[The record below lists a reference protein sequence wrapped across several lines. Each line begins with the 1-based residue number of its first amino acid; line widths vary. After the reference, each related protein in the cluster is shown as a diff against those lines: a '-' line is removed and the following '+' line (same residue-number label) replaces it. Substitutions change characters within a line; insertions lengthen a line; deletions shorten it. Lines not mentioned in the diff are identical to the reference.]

1 MFESFNDFTNS
12 SMPLNEGMFS
22 FKTLGDNKAIS
33 ARSGADIYMFDDKGN
48 MWHEEN
54 YEGYGIFGGKDFF
67 ELMAEMNG
75 EEGRD
80 IGIDLYYSDNKK
92 VLYPALTRDEDFNWK
107 RHKFT
112 TKIKSDPKQG
122 WFYESVVNEIQHG
135 GSQWKQM
142 DRMVK
147 DSDKEALGKSLG
159 RIFRALLDD
168 YDYDEIWDYTVS
180 IFRAPKY
187 YRMLESFDATS
198 ELNEASVTF
207 TADQL
212 NGLHRILVLKM
223 DQNERIAGIY
233 GHTLNTMLSNYI
245 KRAESKPGNKTAVK
259 VSGALA
265 NAMNQLLS
273 NNDNQLS
280 SDDVSYVRSKIDKL
294 VTESEVNEA
303 RSWGTF
309 GTPEA
314 KKVIKQM
321 DKSWDKFSKTV
332 SKAHA
337 DFRAQVKSIINSED
351 GSKSGIMDS
360 EGGMYITGM
369 VNNFARKEFMMN
381 DLGDISRY
389 GYMQDLYE
397 GNITEE
403 EIIEEAKS
411 IAKIQKEWGNVTSI
425 MKDTVAKYKTAQG
438 QEKEDLL
445 DELKSLT
452 ASKKQLEAELDAAVG
467 LKDMDAELAE
477 AMVSAKRG
485 HEYYKLSKDVD
496 VAYIA
501 GLYGMG
507 MEIPGVLIKTKTGHF
522 KGQKD
527 AYILDYYGSC
537 YYVDMDNEV
546 AMSIE
551 SIKDQSRDFQK
562 SLKPVDKAPEHSDWK
577 HMVTETVHESI
588 KAEDVKPGAKFKI
601 KGGTIF
607 RIDDVEDHKKQ
618 GMIVHSSMADSGK
631 KNAYRDSLDDF
642 VEFLNDEKAKVL
654 ENATESRG
662 TIELVSESY
671 NELNERTLTLK
682 RRYTENYPAVTAGK
696 SARIRN
702 KMLEAIAD
710 GKITQ
715 EEFNAILKEMSNH
728 PGKWSRRNAKYF
740 NVSEDGISLS
750 KFGKRALKQITINE
764 EDMNEARENW
774 VVYTGEVMK
783 KFYSEHTSKK
793 SAEKM
798 VDMAIRVLN
807 QVGMMTKSEWE
818 KEKKAG
824 NVMENTKFVFES
836 FEAFETGTLNEASFV
851 VWYEDKEGK
860 HLLGTFHNKKAADK
874 YKSEEEDE
882 VLNVV
887 GVKAIGTMSKAQW
900 DKKEAPYIK
909 ESRLNEGKYDAILD
923 EVADIVKDA
932 SNFMNI
938 GIGLKEAGIKYDFS
952 TGMMPMYQLKKHPI
966 AILNKKYVERG
977 DREVGDVAIGV
988 LESVDTEGTELVT
1001 EAFKS
1006 SKLRNLL
1013 TMRGADGKAI
1023 KSLARAFYGLTKYK
1037 LDELP
1042 DAALRDVDPQ
1052 TAYKSYQKDKEF
1064 AVFYIADNEKENP
1077 YGDSDWERKI
1087 EPGIIGITR
1096 GKEFLG
1102 ATHDTRKM
1110 PATLMPAASDNAV
1123 GGDKRYSG
1131 YGATGIYNVKRA
1143 AELADRAIVVWLNN
1157 DVFKSTDQVKQ
1168 RADAKEGAIAF
1179 KSDKEFKDANMYRYR
1194 QILATKA
1201 SKLPLDKMV
1210 EKAINDLSAQIKD
1223 GLAKGEFTRY
1233 GDILIGKNKKGNDVR
1248 MRDASNHM
1256 SNILDAYSKYVS
1268 YTQEAQ
1274 QEKDSGY
1281 SSGFYEKEA
1290 KSYAKRVADDIKKIK
1305 SFDYAW

>member
-1 MFESFNDFTNS
+1 MFESFNDFTNND
-12 SMPLNEGMFS
+12 MPLNEGMFS

-54 YEGYGIFGGKDFF
+54 YEGYGIFGGKDYF

-122 WFYESVVNEIQHG
+122 WFYESVVNE
-135 GSQWKQM
+135 
-142 DRMVK
+142 
-147 DSDKEALGKSLG
+147 
-159 RIFRALLDD
+159 
-168 YDYDEIWDYTVS
+168 
-180 IFRAPKY
+180 
-187 YRMLESFDATS
+187 
-198 ELNEASVTF
+198 ASVTF

-223 DQNERIAGIY
+223 DQGERIAGVY
-233 GHTLNTMLSNYI
+233 GYTLNTMLSNYI

-259 VSGALA
+259 VDDKLA
-265 NAMNQLLS
+265 NAMDQLLS
-273 NNDNQLS
+273 NNDNHLS
-280 SDDVSYVRSKIDKL
+280 SDDEAYVRSKISKI
-294 VTESEVNEA
+294 VTES
-303 RSWGTF
+303 T
-309 GTPEA
+309 
-314 KKVIKQM
+314 
-321 DKSWDKFSKTV
+321 
-332 SKAHA
+332 
-337 DFRAQVKSIINSED
+337 IN
-351 GSKSGIMDS
+351 
-360 EGGMYITGM
+360 
-369 VNNFARKEFMMN
+369 
-381 DLGDISRY
+381 
-389 GYMQDLYE
+389 
-397 GNITEE
+397 
-403 EIIEEAKS
+403 EAKS
-411 IAKIQKEWGNVTSI
+411 IAKIQKEWGNVTAI
-425 MKDTVAKYKTAQG
+425 MKDVVAKYKKAEG

-467 LKDMDAELAE
+467 LKDIDAELAE
-477 AMVSAKRG
+477 
-485 HEYYKLSKDVD
+485 
-496 VAYIA
+496 
-501 GLYGMG
+501 GM
-507 MEIPGVLIKTKTGHF
+507 T
-522 KGQKD
+522 
-527 AYILDYYGSC
+527 
-537 YYVDMDNEV
+537 
-546 AMSIE
+546 
-551 SIKDQSRDFQK
+551 
-562 SLKPVDKAPEHSDWK
+562 
-577 HMVTETVHESI
+577 TETVDESI
-588 KAEDVKPGAKFKI
+588 KAEDIKPGAEFKI
-601 KGGTIF
+601 KGGTVF
-607 RIDDVEDHKKQ
+607 RVDDVEDHKKQ
-618 GMIVHSSMADSGK
+618 GLIVHSSMSDSGK

-642 VEFLNDEKAKVL
+642 VEFLNDEKAKML
-654 ENATESRG
+654 ENATETRG

-671 NELNERTLTLK
+671 NELNERTVTLK

-764 EDMNEARENW
+764 DDMNEAREHW
-774 VVYTGEVMK
+774 VVYTGEAMK
-783 KFYSEHTSKK
+783 KFYSEHTGKK

-798 VDMAIRVLN
+798 VDMASRVLN

-818 KEKKAG
+818 KEKEAG

-836 FEAFETGTLNEASFV
+836 FSEFESNTINEGAFV

-882 VLNVV
+882 VLNTV
-887 GVKAIGTMSKAQW
+887 GVKAIGTMSKDMW

-909 ESRLNEGKYDAILD
+909 EAAKIKMNALDWGKTTAERNANQDKYDALETEEEREEFLRQLKNESVVNEGKHDAMLD
-923 EVADIVKDA
+923 QLAELVKDVT
-932 SNFMNI
+932 FMNI
-938 GIGLKEAGIKYDFS
+938 GLKLKEAGIKYDFS
-952 TGMMPMYQLKKHPI
+952 TGMMPMYQLKKYPI
-966 AILNKKYVERG
+966 AILNKKYVEKG
-977 DREVGDVAIGV
+977 DREVGDIAIGV
-988 LESVDTEGTELVT
+988 LESVTTENAELVT

-1013 TMRGADGKAI
+1013 TMRGADGNAI

-1052 TAYKSYQKDKEF
+1052 TAYKSYQKDNEF

-1077 YGDSDWERKI
+1077 YGDSDWESKI
-1087 EPGIIGITR
+1087 QPGIIGITR

-1102 ATHDTRKM
+1102 ATHDTKKM
-1110 PATLMPAASDNAV
+1110 PATLMKAASDNAV

-1131 YGATGIYNVKRA
+1131 YGATGIYNIKRA
-1143 AELADRAIVVWLNN
+1143 AELADRAVVVWLNN
-1157 DVFKSTDQVKQ
+1157 DVFKSTDKVEQ
-1168 RADAKEGAIAF
+1168 RADAKSGAIAF

-1194 QILATKA
+1194 EILATKA

-1233 GDILIGKNKKGNDVR
+1233 GDILIGKNKKGSDVR
-1248 MRDASNHM
+1248 MRDASQHM

-1268 YTQEAQ
+1268 YTQEAKE
-1274 QEKDSGY
+1274 EKDKGY

-1290 KSYAKRVADDIKKIK
+1290 KAYAKRVADDIKKIK